1 MRLLLHEGVAAQAQ
15 ARPESLAVVC
25 GEARLTYGDLETA
38 SNRLAHLLRAA
49 GCRPGERVA
58 LYMPKS
64 PAAIVAM
71 LGALK
76 AGAAYVPMDPDSP
89 APRQARVLALADCRF
104 LLAAG
109 RVGPRL
115 RELLAGALPA
125 RRARLGWL
133 DDEIGAPDD
142 PAPDFTL
149 RDLATQPAHPP
160 ASAASELALLL
171 FTSGST
177 GLPKGVMLTHTGVAH
192 FLQWARAHFG
202 IGSTDRI
209 SQHAPLRFDI
219 STFDIYGA
227 LWSGAEL
234 HLVPA
239 ELNLLPHKLAQL
251 IRESRLT
258 QWFSVPAVL
267 TLMAKFDV
275 IAQGDFP
282 SLRRVLFAG
291 EVLPTPTLMHWM
303 QRLPHARFTN
313 LYGPTETTISSSY
326 YDVPHCPEDARAPI
340 PIGSPIPGEELLVL
354 DTQLRPVP
362 GGEMG
367 ELHIAGA
374 GLSPGYW
381 RDPARTA
388 EAFVPRPG
396 RAGERLYR
404 TGDLARVGADGMV
417 QFLGRAD
424 TQVKSR
430 GHRIELGEIEA
441 ALHAQASLRESAV
454 VAIAS
459 AGFEGAL
466 ICCAFVAE
474 GESGASAETLRKALA
489 HLLPGHMLPA
499 RWLRCHALPKNES
512 GKIDR
517 VALRAAF
524 QSAETPA
531 AQPMIAGRGADA
543 PQAAA
548 GRA

>member
-1 MRLLLHEGVAAQAQ
+1 MTRLLHQGVTAQAQ

-25 GEARLTYGDLETA
+25 GDARLTYGDLETA
-38 SNRLAHLLRAA
+38 SNRLAQLLWAA

-64 PAAIVAM
+64 PTAIVAM

-76 AGAAYVPMDPDSP
+76 AGAVYVPMDPDSP
-89 APRQARVLALADCRF
+89 APRLARALALADCRF

-115 RELLAGALPA
+115 REILAGVLPA

-142 PAPDFTL
+142 PAPAFTL
-149 RDLATQPAHPP
+149 RDLVAQPAHAP
-160 ASAASELALLL
+160 AGAASELALIL

-177 GLPKGVMLTHTGVAH
+177 GLPKGVTLTHAGVAH

-202 IGSTDRI
+202 IDSTDRI

-239 ELNLLPHKLAQL
+239 ELNLLPHKLAQF

-326 YDVPHCPEDARAPI
+326 YDVPRCPGDARAPI
-340 PIGSPIPGEELLVL
+340 PIGAPIPGEELLVL
-354 DTQLRPVP
+354 DAQMRPVP
-362 GGEMG
+362 SGETG

-374 GLSPGYW
+374 GLSHGYW
-381 RDPARTA
+381 RDPVRTA

-404 TGDLARVGADGMV
+404 TGDLARVAADGFV

-459 AGFEGAL
+459 SGFEGAL
-466 ICCAFVAE
+466 ICCAFVPERE
-474 GESGASAETLRKALA
+474 GSASADTLRKALA
-489 HLLPGHMLPA
+489 QLLPRHMLPA

-531 AQPMIAGRGADA
+531 EPARAARGASALQTAPGRG
-543 PQAAA
+543 
-548 GRA
+548 